1 VAAVDPEA
9 LAARYGRFAEA
20 ECREDS
26 PAYLALALG
35 VADDPALLAL
45 IARAEDPQPNLFL
58 AAARFLGAPWTSYP
72 AFRAFVLARAA
83 EVLAAMRA
91 HRTQTNEVGR
101 CAVLLPI
108 LAALPQPLALLEV
121 GASAGL
127 ALLVDHYRY
136 RYTGAVTAAVG
147 AGDPELACLTRGP
160 VPVPGTV
167 PRIVWR
173 RGLDRAP
180 LDLDDPEHV
189 RWLEACVWPDA
200 PDRLARLRAAIAV
213 ARKVRPVIARGD
225 AVDDLE
231 AAARGAPAGAT
242 LVVLHSATL
251 GYLPGPRRAL
261 FTERV
266 RRLPAAWI
274 ANEAPGVVAP
284 DPSPRPSLRFVVTRD
299 GRPLALAHP
308 HGRWLEW
315 LDQPG

>member
-1 VAAVDPEA
+1 MDPEA
-9 LAARYGRFAEA
+9 LAARYRRFAGA
-20 ECREDS
+20 ECRDDS
-26 PAYLALALG
+26 PAYAALAEG
-35 VADDPALLAL
+35 AADDPELLAL
-45 IARAEDPQPNLFL
+45 IARSEDPQPNLFL
-58 AAARFLGAPWTSYP
+58 AAARFLGAPWASYP
-72 AFRAFVLARAA
+72 AFRAFVLAREAQ
-83 EVLAAMRA
+83 VLAVMRA

-101 CAVLLPI
+101 CAVLLPA

-127 ALLVDHYRY
+127 ALLLDHYRY

-160 VPVPGTV
+160 VPVPGAL

-180 LDLDDPEHV
+180 VDLDAPEQV

-200 PDRLARLRAAIAV
+200 PERLARLRAAMAV
-213 ARKVRPVIARGD
+213 ARRVRPEIVRGD

-231 AAARGAPAGAT
+231 AAAHAAPAGAT

-251 GYLPGPRRAL
+251 GYLPEPRRRL

-266 RRLPAAWI
+266 RRLPAIWI
-274 ANEAPGVVAP
+274 ANEAPRLVAP
-284 DPSPRPSLRFVVTRD
+284 DPSPGPSLHFVVTRD

-315 LDQPG
+315 LGGSA